1 MAHIKINTPD
11 KSLIKAAIDL
21 GAWLLSLDNL
31 TPKQAQAVKS
41 VQQTLSKLPKIN
53 DGTVAMY
60 GFSIETGDDETGLVR
75 GWDVS
80 IEYLA
85 SDPEQQ
91 GGLELFSSYLPIPE
105 SRDPEV
111 LATKRSHEV
120 YFHWPVAQQAGVFAA
135 EQVNRWISEVSQP
148 EKLLGSAD
156 RLRVEVVFADQYVEI
171 VRPLR

>member
-1 MAHIKINTPD
+1 MAHIDITSLD
-11 KSLIKAAIDL
+11 KPLIKAARSI
-21 GAWLLSLDNL
+21 GAWLLTLDGL
-31 TPKQAQAVKS
+31 SDEQTKAIKL
-41 VQQTLSKLPKIN
+41 VQQTLAKLPKIN

-60 GFSIETGDDETGLVR
+60 GFSVETGDDEQGLVR

-105 SRDPEV
+105 SKDPEV

-120 YFHWPVAQQAGVFAA
+120 YFHWPVGQQAELFAA

-148 EKLLGSAD
+148 EKLLEHAD